1 MTDPAVVSAW
11 VEASCASQGL
21 PVRVA
26 DLGILAQ
33 VAGLL
38 GAAPGAS
45 RVARPAG
52 RRRGSGSPD
61 GCEPVGVEAV
71 VAASGGCDDEVVE
84 DGGHDCVLP
93 GQRQGLP
100 ALP

>member
-1 MTDPAVVSAW
+1 MTDPVAVYGW

-26 DLGILAQ
+26 DLGILAD

-38 GAAPGAS
+38 GPAPGPG
-45 RVARPAG
+45 RVAPCGTAVV
-52 RRRGSGSPD
+52 SGAPD
-61 GCEPVGVEAV
+61 GVEPGRVESV
-71 VAASGGCDDEVVE
+71 VAASSGSDDEVVE
-84 DGGHDCVLP
+84 DGGDDRVLP
-93 GQRQGLP
+93 GERQGLP

>member
-1 MTDPAVVSAW
+1 MADPAVVSEW

-45 RVARPAG
+45 RVAPSRTTP
-52 RRRGSGSPD
+52 GSGAPD
-61 GCEPVGVEAV
+61 GCEPAGVEAV